1 MAQRYFGFLNATRA
15 YFKSLASQAVDLPS
29 YGVQLQWDNFIRT
42 LSPRPA
48 NASMVQPRNLAAYY
62 PNDPTALFL
71 DGSNNVI
78 LWEDWSGNSATN
90 ALCLNGVA
98 GNYAST
104 PDSPNIPV
112 GDMTIQVDVAA
123 NTYIPAGTISFVA
136 HDPGATNRSFVFGL
150 AGGAS
155 SLTMRFV
162 ISVNGTA
169 QSAVNSNAIVGI
181 SDFQRVI
188 LRVMRRASDGLC
200 TFSYS
205 TDGGGSFTSAGSFV
219 TTSGNL
225 FDSTGALE
233 IGAAS
238 VGTTNSASA
247 RIYRATIWSD
257 LTQTSLA
264 YDVNFGAVA
273 KLATSFTESSANAA
287 TVTVNSTGDTGARVA
302 GERDLYQG
310 TSTKRPAYTTAV
322 GRSRLFM
329 TFDGADDYLKAPSF
343 NMPQPATYYFV
354 GQQITWTNGDAL
366 FDGDVTTSRNALVQS
381 GLTPA
386 LVITAGSATAS
397 NTNLALRVTAIIVS
411 VFNQTLSFMGVN
423 RTTPS
428 TGSAG
433 AAPANGF
440 TLGSNFTGASA
451 ANIRVQ
457 EVAVYGEAQSSQ
469 TVSQITNYFAS
480 KYSIGL

>member
-1 MAQRYFGFLNATRA
+1 MCAQRYFGFLNATRA
-15 YFKSLASQAVDLPS
+15 YFKSLASQAVGLPS

-42 LSPRPA
+42 LSPRPT

-62 PNDPTALFL
+62 ANDPTALFL

-205 TDGGGSFTSAGSFV
+205 TDGRGSFTSAGSFV
-219 TTSGNL
+219 TTGGNL

-329 TFDGADDYLKAPSF
+329 TFDGVDDYLKAPGF
-343 NMPQPATYYFV
+343 ALAQPVSHYMVAS
-354 GQQITWTNGDAL
+354 QLTWTTGDRF
-366 FDGDVTTSRNALVQS
+366 FDGDSSGSTYIVQTTGSPLLS
-381 GLTPA
+381 LF
-386 LVITAGSATAS
+386 AGSTLGSIAPP
-397 NTNLALRVTAIIVS
+397 L
-411 VFNQTLSFMGVN
+411 QTLSIILAIFNGATSVLTFN
-423 RTTPS
+423 RQISAVGAGGAGTP
-428 TGSAG
+428 
-433 AAPANGF
+433 NGY
-440 TLGSNFTGASA
+440 TLGAGGAGTVNG
-451 ANIRVQ
+451 NIAVR
-457 EVAVYGEAQSSQ
+457 EVAIYSEASNAA
-469 TVSQITNYFAS
+469 TAAQITNYLAN
-480 KYSIGL
+480 KYSVSL